1 MSAKPRL
8 ILRTRD
14 GVPVPEPVDPVERA
28 RARFGRP
35 FCFEPGSTFK
45 PRERPLLQDWLAA
58 RNREKV

>member
-28 RARFGRP
+28 RQRFGKK

-45 PRERPLLQDWLAA
+45 PRSTPLLTEWMQSKGA
-58 RNREKV
+58 K